1 MPLYGQRQNIPSGR
15 DIGYASSGLSFG
27 RSGIVGTDGY
37 LLNGVIPSNLTGIKT
52 PVYNALL
59 SKISVSGHYGSIYTC
74 TLAIEKRIA
83 GILTEIVTV
92 SLAAEREKIEII
104 SIALSYG
111 EELAV
116 KVKSGSIAD
125 PNVNLIVEGDGSP

>member
-1 MPLYGQRQNIPSGR
+1 VPSGR

-27 RSGIVGTDGY
+27 RSGTVGIDGY

-59 SKISVSGHYGSIYTC
+59 SKISVSGHYGSTYTC

-83 GILTEIVTV
+83 GTLTEIATI
-92 SLAAEREKIEII
+92 SLTAEREKIEPV
-104 SIALSYG
+104 SIPLSYG

-116 KVKSGSIAD
+116 KVKSGNIAD
-125 PNVNLIVEGDGSP
+125 PNVNLIVEGDGTP